1 MKFSHKLSTLSHA
14 EKHIFYYIDSNIAAS
29 KDLSLTALADMNNVS
44 TTTIIRMCSKL
55 GLSGYSELKHILK
68 GLYREEYYQDKEKQV
83 SNIIANLNQNI
94 SNLNTANINKLAKS
108 IKHANKIVIVAVGL
122 SKPIGE
128 YFSKL
133 LMQANKNSFY
143 VYESHMIDLL
153 DQTIQSGDLVIFVSN
168 SGETNTLITSCEKFK
183 YKNFNTAAII
193 NSPNSTLSTLVDI
206 PINTCSQKINISG
219 YDTTPRSTILVVIDI
234 LFEAYL
240 SIIK

>member
-1 MKFSHKLSTLSHA
+1 MKFSHKLNNLSHA
-14 EKHIFYYIDSNIAAS
+14 EKHIFYYIDSNIS
-29 KDLSLTALADMNNVS
+29 KSKNLSLTALAEINNVS

-68 GLYREEYYQDKEKQV
+68 DLDKEGFTKDREKQI
-83 SNIIANLNQNI
+83 SDIIASLNQNI
-94 SNLNTANINKLAKS
+94 SNLNTTNLNKLAKS
-108 IKHANKIVIVAVGL
+108 IKNANKVVIVAVGL

-153 DQTIQSGDLVIFVSN
+153 DQTIQYGDLVIFVSN

-183 YKNFNTAAII
+183 YKQFTTAAII
-193 NSPNSTLSTLVDI
+193 NSPNSKLATLVDI
-206 PINTCSQKINISG
+206 PINTCSQQIKISG
-219 YDTTPRSTILVVIDI
+219 YDTTPRSTLLVVIDI
-234 LFEAYL
+234 LFETYL
-240 SIIK
+240 NIKS